1 MALRYADTVSTGAVV
16 VTPRFLA
23 DWGSGFVD
31 ASATFSQ
38 FTQGGWSTQGLLSG
52 SRFFPTG
59 RAVFGE
65 IAGLAGGSTHNDGTR
80 TGEIVANGRVHF
92 SRGGG
97 EVFLGAGA
105 GRTYDGA
112 DWRNLLLGELGLS
125 FGTTARNALLTL
137 GPALV
142 NDSIRYADLQAS
154 LTWQAG
160 AVGLSA
166 LAGTRFG
173 DQLTT
178 LNQNTRAWASV
189 SAATRILGRLWLT
202 VSGGSY
208 PIDPTQGFPG
218 GRFIS
223 LGLRLNTSRGSTA
236 APVPVPIEEAPV
248 VTPGP
253 GITSF
258 TARRGTG
265 GLVTLLVIAPGADSV
280 EINGDFTNWEPLPLR
295 PDPGSPGQWS
305 AALPIAPGKYQ
316 MNIRV
321 NGGKWVVPPGI
332 LSMLDEFGGTV
343 GLLIVQ

>member
-80 TGEIVANGRVHF
+80 TGEVVANGRMHF
-92 SRGGG
+92 SGGSH
-97 EVFLGAGA
+97 EAFFGAGA

-112 DWRNLLLGELGLS
+112 AWRSLLLGELGVS
-125 FGTTARNALLTL
+125 FGTTERNALLTF
-137 GPALV
+137 GPAMV
-142 NDSIRYADLQAS
+142 NDSIKYADLQAS
-154 LTWQAG
+154 LTWQG
-160 AVGLSA
+160 SAVDLSA

-178 LNQNTRAWASV
+178 LSQNTRAWASV
-189 SAATRILGRLWLT
+189 SAAKRILPRLSLT

-223 LGLRLNTSRGSTA
+223 VGLRLSTNRRSTA
-236 APVPVPIEEAPV
+236 APFAAPIEEAPI
-248 VTPGP
+248 VTPAP
-253 GITSF
+253 EITSF
-258 TARRGTG
+258 TARRDAG
-265 GLVTLLVIAPGADSV
+265 GLVTLLVSAPGADSV
-280 EINGDFTNWEPLPLR
+280 EINGDFTNWEPLSLH
-295 PDPGSPGQWS
+295 PDPVSPGQWS